1 MFLDTRRLLTDL
13 VSAPEYS
20 LGDDYSW
27 IKAQSFS
34 DTLVSELMEV
44 DLSKLG
50 SDFRV
55 PIIFFEERHDQYCPP
70 SLIWEYS
77 QTIKAPQKEFV
88 WFDSSGHFRFFLKSG
103 RSLRMS

>member
-77 QTIKAPQKEFV
+77 QTIKAPQKE
-88 WFDSSGHFRFFLKSG
+88 SSGSTLPATFRFF
-103 RSLRMS
+103 